1 MAYVW
6 FGRAD
11 VALPGGC
18 KIGARPVDLYV
29 RGLTALGAV
38 VDMSDEKIH
47 VRAANGKGLVGGRFH
62 LDYPSVGA
70 TETLM
75 MAASMTEGVTVLTN
89 VAWEPEVVD
98 LAQFLNACG
107 ACIKGGGTNT
117 LVITGTKKLHGAEF
131 TIMPDRIEA
140 GTFMVAAAITR
151 SCISLS
157 PVIPSHLTSLVEKLS
172 EAGCKITEKGS
183 QTLEVSV
190 AYSFTVK
197 ELQKLGARIKTIGN
211 SAFIEGK
218 KPGSMPLRGAKVSA
232 ADLRGG
238 AALVLAGLA
247 ADGITEVS
255 GVSHIDRGYEGF
267 EAKLRSLGAEIRR
280 ETDTEQ

>member
-1 MAYVW
+1 MNLDDSPRQIAVRHQKDRWIDCRDLEFSLFY
-6 FGRAD
+6 FKGRN
-11 VALPGGC
+11 LKTKEEERSMPQKG
-18 KIGARPVDLYV
+18 KIRNGIDFNKLE
-29 RGLTALGAV
+29 L
-38 VDMSDEKIH
+38 DIKSIWIDEKIH

-183 QTLEVSV
+183 QTLEVSNSV
-190 AYSFTVK
+190 NFT
-197 ELQKLGARIKTIGN
+197 
-211 SAFIEGK
+211 
-218 KPGSMPLRGAKVSA
+218 KPP
-232 ADLRGG
+232 
-238 AALVLAGLA
+238 
-247 ADGITEVS
+247 
-255 GVSHIDRGYEGF
+255 
-267 EAKLRSLGAEIRR
+267 
-280 ETDTEQ
+280 